1 MFIWPWY
8 NLLYYMTLRLN
19 YQRTEKFEIKMICTI
34 YNISR
39 FLSLSLSLS
48 LSPSSFYLSSIS
60 LYFKVSAKQE
70 IHILLSLKC
79 VYKEKTINS
88 FKWRFKW
95 LWNKKNLSMC
105 WKMFYWNE
113 HVLIY
118 RNLIVFDVKIFCKKK
133 LRRLLFMIVLQK
145 ILLNMVNLRER

>member
-1 MFIWPWY
+1 
-8 NLLYYMTLRLN
+8 MTLRLK
-19 YQRTEKFEIKMICTI
+19 YQRTEELEIKMICTI

-39 FLSLSLSLS
+39 FLSPSLSLS

-70 IHILLSLKC
+70 IHVLLSLKC

-95 LWNKKNLSMC
+95 LWNKKNLSMS
-105 WKMFYWNE
+105 WKMFYWNV

-118 RNLIVFDVKIFCKKK
+118 RVLIVLDERIWFILFIFIYVKIFWLKKSWDVFYLWSCYRK
-133 LRRLLFMIVLQK
+133 LSKFIHVK
-145 ILLNMVNLRER
+145 NT